1 MGRPKKIKSE
11 EYFPTER
18 DRRAMSW
25 CLERNIRCYHKPADG
40 EYKVVFEYV
49 EDNKIKKVE
58 SPGSYD
64 KYESSKVIW
73 GLYRHQ
79 YEKSNG
85 KVG

>member
-1 MGRPKKIKSE
+1 MGRQKKIKTE
-11 EYFPTER
+11 EYFPTKQ
-18 DRRAMSW
+18 DHKAMSW
-25 CLERNIRCYHKPADG
+25 CLKKNIRCYHKPVDG

-49 EDNKIKKVE
+49 EDGKIKKAE

-79 YEKSNG
+79 YEKSSGDKN
-85 KVG
+85 